1 MNRLSLGF
9 RNAEPTSGLENLGR
23 GGEGDLGNVLQKDR

>member
-9 RNAEPTSGLENLGR
+9 RNAEPTSGLENLRR
-23 GGEGDLGNVLQKDR
+23 GGEGDLGNIL